1 MWEVMWSGPGR
12 LRQSAEELELKKGD
26 PVTAVVKATE
36 VMISKERSFQR
47 NSCNSREQL
56 ARLSRIIP
64 PQQFQ
69 LPLKGTTVKR
79 F

>member
-1 MWEVMWSGPGR
+1 MGSGSGR
-12 LRQSAEELELKKGD
+12 LRQSAEELALKKGD

-56 ARLSRIIP
+56 ARLSRVISPPAIP
-64 PQQFQ
+64 APAETHH
-69 LPLKGTTVKR
+69 G
-79 F
+79 